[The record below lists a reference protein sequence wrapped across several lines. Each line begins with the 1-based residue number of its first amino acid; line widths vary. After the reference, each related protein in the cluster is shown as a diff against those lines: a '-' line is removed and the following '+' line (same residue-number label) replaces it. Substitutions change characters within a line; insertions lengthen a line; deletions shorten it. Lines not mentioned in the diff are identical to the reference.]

1 MKNYEA
7 MTDEALALLYAS
19 GDNRA
24 FDVLLERIQGKLF
37 KYILY
42 LVNDEEKAED
52 IFQDTIV
59 KIIVKIQ
66 DGYYTNTGKFYWW
79 VTRMA
84 HNLIMDWFRSNDNN
98 IVLESEDTRN
108 FYRLADDSHFA
119 FNREQELVNEQVL
132 EDVRRL
138 MDYLPFNQREMV
150 VMRYYQNMP
159 FREIAETLGISINTA
174 LGRFRYAILNMRR
187 MIKDHDLCLE
197 LCER

>member
-24 FDVLLERIQGKLF
+24 FDVLLERVQGKLF

-108 FYRLADDSHFA
+108 FYRLADDSHFE

>member
-24 FDVLLERIQGKLF
+24 VDVLLERIQGKLF

-108 FYRLADDSHFA
+108 FYRLADDSHFE

>member
-66 DGYYTNTGKFYWW
+66 HGHYTNTGKFYWW

-84 HNLIMDWFRSNDNN
+84 HNLIMDWFRSNDNY

-108 FYRLADDSHFA
+108 FYRLADDSHFE

>member
-108 FYRLADDSHFA
+108 FYRLADDSHFE

-187 MIKDHDLCLE
+187 MIKEHDLCLE

>member
-108 FYRLADDSHFA
+108 FYRLADDSHFE

-187 MIKDHDLCLE
+187 MIKDHDLYLE

>member
-98 IVLESEDTRN
+98 IVL
-108 FYRLADDSHFA
+108 
-119 FNREQELVNEQVL
+119 
-132 EDVRRL
+132 
-138 MDYLPFNQREMV
+138 
-150 VMRYYQNMP
+150 
-159 FREIAETLGISINTA
+159 
-174 LGRFRYAILNMRR
+174 
-187 MIKDHDLCLE
+187 
-197 LCER
+197 

>member
-7 MTDEALALLYAS
+7 MTDEALALLYAF

-108 FYRLADDSHFA
+108 FYRLADDSHFE

>member
-98 IVLESEDTRN
+98 IVLESENTRN
-108 FYRLADDSHFA
+108 FYRLADDSHFE

>member
-98 IVLESEDTRN
+98 IVLESEDRRN
-108 FYRLADDSHFA
+108 FYRLADDSHFE

-138 MDYLPFNQREMV
+138 MDYLPFNQSEMV

>member
-1 MKNYEA
+1 

-108 FYRLADDSHFA
+108 FYRLADDSHFE

>member
-108 FYRLADDSHFA
+108 FYRLADDSHFE

-159 FREIAETLGISINTA
+159 SREIAETLGISINTA

>member
-108 FYRLADDSHFA
+108 FYRLADDSHFE

-197 LCER
+197 LFER

>member
-24 FDVLLERIQGKLF
+24 FDVLLERTQGQLF

-98 IVLESEDTRN
+98 IVRGGEDTRS
-108 FYRLADDSHFA
+108 FYRLADDSHFE

-174 LGRFRYAILNMRR
+174 LGRFRYGSLNMRR
-187 MIKDHDLCLE
+187 MIKDHGLCLE
-197 LCER
+197 LWER

>member
-7 MTDEALALLYAS
+7 MTDAALALLYAS

-24 FDVLLERIQGKLF
+24 FDVLLERIQDKLF

-98 IVLESEDTRN
+98 IVLESEDRRN
-108 FYRLADDSHFA
+108 FYRLADDSHFE

>member
-59 KIIVKIQ
+59 KIIVKIH

-79 VTRMA
+79 VTGMA
-84 HNLIMDWFRSNDNN
+84 RNLIMDWFRSNDNN

-108 FYRLADDSHFA
+108 FYRLADDSHFE

>member
-108 FYRLADDSHFA
+108 FYRLADDSHFE

>member
-108 FYRLADDSHFA
+108 FYRLADDSHFE

-187 MIKDHDLCLE
+187 MIKDHDLCLQ

>member
-98 IVLESEDTRN
+98 IVLESEDTRI
-108 FYRLADDSHFA
+108 FYRLADDSHFE

>member
-98 IVLESEDTRN
+98 IVLESEDRRN
-108 FYRLADDSHFA
+108 FYRLSDDSHFE

>member
-108 FYRLADDSHFA
+108 FYRLADDSHFE

-197 LCER
+197 LCEM

>member
-84 HNLIMDWFRSNDNN
+84 HNLIMDWCRSNDNN
-98 IVLESEDTRN
+98 IVLESEDRRN
-108 FYRLADDSHFA
+108 FYRLADDSHFE

>member
-98 IVLESEDTRN
+98 IVLEYEDTRN
-108 FYRLADDSHFA
+108 FYRLADDSHFE

>member
-108 FYRLADDSHFA
+108 FYRLADDSHFE

-197 LCER
+197 LYER

>member
-84 HNLIMDWFRSNDNN
+84 HNLIMDWFRSNNNN
-98 IVLESEDTRN
+98 IVLESEDRRN
-108 FYRLADDSHFA
+108 FYRLADDSHFE

>member
-108 FYRLADDSHFA
+108 FYRLADDSHFE

-159 FREIAETLGISINTA
+159 FREIAETLGISINTS

>member
-66 DGYYTNTGKFYWW
+66 DGFYTNTGKFYWW

-108 FYRLADDSHFA
+108 FYRLADDSHFE

-174 LGRFRYAILNMRR
+174 LGRFRYAILNMRS

>member
-98 IVLESEDTRN
+98 IVLESEDTRS
-108 FYRLADDSHFA
+108 FYRLADDSHFE

>member
-108 FYRLADDSHFA
+108 FYRLADDSHFE
-119 FNREQELVNEQVL
+119 FNREQEIVNEQVL

>member
-66 DGYYTNTGKFYWW
+66 DGY
-79 VTRMA
+79 
-84 HNLIMDWFRSNDNN
+84 
-98 IVLESEDTRN
+98 
-108 FYRLADDSHFA
+108 
-119 FNREQELVNEQVL
+119 
-132 EDVRRL
+132 
-138 MDYLPFNQREMV
+138 
-150 VMRYYQNMP
+150 
-159 FREIAETLGISINTA
+159 
-174 LGRFRYAILNMRR
+174 
-187 MIKDHDLCLE
+187 
-197 LCER
+197 

>member
-7 MTDEALALLYAS
+7 MTDESLALLYAS

-108 FYRLADDSHFA
+108 FYRLADDSHFE

>member
-84 HNLIMDWFRSNDNN
+84 HNLIMDLFRSNDNN

-108 FYRLADDSHFA
+108 FYRLADDSHFE

>member
-98 IVLESEDTRN
+98 IVLESEDRRN
-108 FYRLADDSHFA
+108 FYRLADDSHFE

>member
-1 MKNYEA
+1 MNNYEA

-108 FYRLADDSHFA
+108 FYRLADDSHFE